1 MVWMLFL
8 RILICEKCG
17 EVMKMK
23 KTGQAR
29 KEKMW
34 NCGKLFQKKDVIKRE
49 KNNKN
54 KESKICVK

>member
-34 NCGKLFQKKDVIKRE
+34 NCGKLFLKKVGD
-49 KNNKN
+49 
-54 KESKICVK
+54 

>member
-23 KTGQAR
+23 KTGRAR

-34 NCGKLFQKKDVIKRE
+34 NCGKLFQKKMWQKEKKIIKI
-49 KNNKN
+49 KNQKFA
-54 KESKICVK
+54 